1 MARYRAQNYA
11 GSLKA
16 LMKAMELGDA
26 NSSDDWL
33 ILAMAEWRLDQKSKA
48 KQLFTHA
55 LHRIEADSKNDQEL
69 MRIRQEA
76 ASLIG
81 LPEKPMTLPAAS
93 PFDGTSAYTIL
104 IEIEPE
110 ALWVYGLRGDTCANL
125 KQWDQAAAD
134 LARACEDPAAS
145 FRVWYRQAAAR
156 LGANDLEGY
165 RRVRSEILSRF
176 AKTQS
181 PGIASH
187 LLYVSVVL
195 PARAD
200 EAETMIDMGNL
211 GISASPGNPRVRGA
225 ANFRAG
231 KYAFA
236 IADLNESAKVFP
248 CRAWDWLFLSMA
260 HHHLGHAD
268 EAKQCMK
275 KATEWIDLANQ
286 NRTGG
291 LASPWFGWA
300 ESVEVEH
307 LRREAKALVH

>member
-1 MARYRAQNYA
+1 MPEALTT
-11 GSLKA
+11 GSF
-16 LMKAMELGDA
+16 
-26 NSSDDWL
+26 
-33 ILAMAEWRLDQKSKA
+33 LAMAEWRLDQKSKA

-55 LHRIEADSKNDQEL
+55 LHRIEAESKNDQEL

-81 LPEKPMTLPAAS
+81 LPEKPMTPPATG
-93 PFDGTSAYTIL
+93 PFDDTSAYTIL

-110 ALWVYGLRGDTCANL
+110 ALWVYGLRGDACANL

-134 LARACEDPAAS
+134 LARACEDPSAN

-156 LGANDLEGY
+156 LAANDLEGY

-200 EAETMIDMGNL
+200 EAETMIRYGKL
-211 GISASPGNPRVRGA
+211 GDFSQPRAIHASVAPRISGR
-225 ANFRAG
+225 ANTR
-231 KYAFA
+231 
-236 IADLNESAKVFP
+236 S
-248 CRAWDWLFLSMA
+248 RS
-260 HHHLGHAD
+260 
-268 EAKQCMK
+268 
-275 KATEWIDLANQ
+275 
-286 NRTGG
+286 RT
-291 LASPWFGWA
+291 
-300 ESVEVEH
+300 
-307 LRREAKALVH
+307 